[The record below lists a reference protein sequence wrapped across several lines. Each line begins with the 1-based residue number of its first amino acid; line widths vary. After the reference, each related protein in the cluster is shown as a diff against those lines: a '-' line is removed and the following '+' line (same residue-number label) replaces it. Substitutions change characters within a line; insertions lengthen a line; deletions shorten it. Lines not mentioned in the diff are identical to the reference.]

1 MEWEHHTELKYIFG
15 ETFNDLLESR
25 GEHYIEVLQI
35 PDVFLYRDPKLI
47 DRLKKAVGGALP

>member
-1 MEWEHHTELKYIFG
+1 LKYIFG

-25 GEHYIEVLQI
+25 GEHFIEVLQI